1 MTNMTELY
9 KTVSNLELVI
19 ASLSKEVE
27 VYKNEM
33 HSNFNT
39 VLLNTTKNLEDK
51 IGELQEKIR
60 LFKQKSSN
68 LLAEWEEEIMKLEK
82 SKDDIK

>member
-1 MTNMTELY
+1 MTELY